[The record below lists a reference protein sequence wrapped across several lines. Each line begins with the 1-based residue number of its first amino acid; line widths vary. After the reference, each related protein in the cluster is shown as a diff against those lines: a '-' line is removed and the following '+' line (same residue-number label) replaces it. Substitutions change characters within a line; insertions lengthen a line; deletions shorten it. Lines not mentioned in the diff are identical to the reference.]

1 MTADLEWSQRLNYA
15 VLKEDQY
22 QPRILYLAK
31 ILLKQAKKKREKQ
44 TFQDK
49 YCIKINT
56 KGSSLGSGKVN

>member
-31 ILLKQAKKKREKQ
+31 ILLKQAKKRGKNRPFK
-44 TFQDK
+44 T
-49 YCIKINT
+49 NT
-56 KGSSLGSGKVN
+56 ALK